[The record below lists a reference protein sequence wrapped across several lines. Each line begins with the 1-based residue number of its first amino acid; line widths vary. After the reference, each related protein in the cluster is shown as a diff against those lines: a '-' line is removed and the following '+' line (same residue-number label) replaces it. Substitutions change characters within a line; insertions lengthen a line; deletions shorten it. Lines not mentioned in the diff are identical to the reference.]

1 MRAVDGGSATD
12 ETLSWLDGS
21 NADAREG
28 CNGRDSEAAVVAA
41 WPAQP
46 YRNRRRGRD
55 HDASQWCGVDQSRR
69 RSGGG
74 GFEYGLGEAD
84 RGYWRV
90 YLYCDGRGFF
100 IWAVFDRQ
108 VELILAAQPAIHHA
122 DSWAGLRRWADQVLE
137 SHRVVDG
144 PFACPLGSMAAEL
157 KNDDAYL
164 PHLDAAFRRWEEPLA
179 RGLEVMR
186 ERGQLTRQSNPDRL
200 AQSIV
205 AAVQGGLMMAQI
217 HDDGAV
223 FEDAVENAL
232 LSLRRRATPRRRPV
246 AAKS

>member
-1 MRAVDGGSATD
+1 MRQIAAVSLFDDRADLIRAV
-12 ETLSWLDGS
+12 
-21 NADAREG
+21 
-28 CNGRDSEAAVVAA
+28 
-41 WPAQP
+41 
-46 YRNRRRGRD
+46 
-55 HDASQWCGVDQSRR
+55 
-69 RSGGG
+69 
-74 GFEYGLGEAD
+74 
-84 RGYWRV
+84 
-90 YLYCDGRGFF
+90 
-100 IWAVFDRQ
+100 IDRQ